1 MEYVSK
7 GLMKAK
13 MLEYFRKVQ
22 QTGDAII
29 VTDNRIPVVKIIP
42 IRKKMTPKEIFG
54 KLQGKVKYFEPLNRP
69 TSDEWGDI

>member
-1 MEYVSK
+1 MEFVSK

-22 QTGDAII
+22 QTGEAII

-42 IRKKMTPKEIFG
+42 IKKRFTPKEVFG
-54 KLQGKVKYFEPLNRP
+54 KLQGKVKYFEAINSP
-69 TSDEWGDI
+69 TSDEWGEI